1 MDKAPNYPNS
11 QNVSPQG
18 MQRCLAWYPQQFRAL
33 RTPGLT
39 GLKASLGWAP
49 GEVSTWPHNTML
61 DYGPLERKQAQGN
74 GQNKSGART
83 TKRPWNYFK
92 GSRNLEDVQAP
103 FFPPAPSGD
112 SNTICGL
119 NSHRGS
125 PSLSL
130 LSLGFLLQIGGWRNS
145 QGVLALTFQA
155 TGHKKI
161 RV

>member
-74 GQNKSGART
+74 GQNKSGARDKIKVVPGLPRGLGIISKEAGT
-83 TKRPWNYFK
+83 WKTCRHPSFH
-92 GSRNLEDVQAP
+92 L
-103 FFPPAPSGD
+103 PPPVIA
-112 SNTICGL
+112 I
-119 NSHRGS
+119 
-125 PSLSL
+125 LSA
-130 LSLGFLLQIGGWRNS
+130 
-145 QGVLALTFQA
+145 ALTPTEGPLLFHSFHLA
-155 TGHKKI
+155 SSSKLEGGETP
-161 RV
+161 REF